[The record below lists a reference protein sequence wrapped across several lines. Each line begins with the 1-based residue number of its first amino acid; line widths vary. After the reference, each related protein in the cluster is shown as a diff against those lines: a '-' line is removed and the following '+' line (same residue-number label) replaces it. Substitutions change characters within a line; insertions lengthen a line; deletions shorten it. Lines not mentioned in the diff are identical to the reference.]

1 MSGGRGARDRG
12 RGSVSVETAIL
23 APAFLALV
31 ALAGVAGR
39 TAVAHEAIEAA
50 AHDAARA
57 ASISRTAG
65 DGRNAARAAVQSR
78 LEAEGLSCSDDP
90 GLTFAGTVDGQ
101 PADFDDAYVAGL
113 GTDASVVVTVTCDV
127 SVRDLRM
134 PLLPGARTY
143 STVEA
148 TFVSPLDRYRGR
160 SLSLATPRPA
170 TPRLATPRPATAPGP
185 TPDHA

>member
-1 MSGGRGARDRG
+1 MGRARSRD

-23 APAFLALV
+23 TPAFLALV

-39 TAVAHEAIEAA
+39 TAVAHEAVDAA

-57 ASISRTAG
+57 ASISRTAL
-65 DGRNAARAAVQSR
+65 DGRTAARDAVQSR
-78 LEAEGLSCSDDP
+78 LDAEGLACTDDP
-90 GLTFAGTVDGQ
+90 VLDFTGTVNGQ
-101 PADFDDAYVAGL
+101 PAGFDEVYVTGL

-134 PLLPGARTY
+134 PLLPGVRTY

-148 TFVSPLDRYRGR
+148 TFASPLDRYRGR
-160 SLSLATPRPA
+160 SAQ
-170 TPRLATPRPATAPGP
+170 
-185 TPDHA
+185 

>member
-1 MSGGRGARDRG
+1 MTGAGVLRGARGRD

-23 APAFLALV
+23 TPAFLALV

-39 TAVAHEAIEAA
+39 TAVAHEAIEVA

-65 DGRNAARAAVQSR
+65 DGRDAARAAVLSR
-78 LEAEGLSCSDDP
+78 LDAEGLACSDEPELD
-90 GLTFAGTVDGQ
+90 FAGTVNGQ
-101 PADFDDAYVAGL
+101 RAGFDEVYVTGL

-134 PLLPGARTY
+134 PLLPGVRTY

-148 TFVSPLDRYRGR
+148 TFASPLDRYRGR
-160 SLSLATPRPA
+160 ALGFGFSEAPT
-170 TPRLATPRPATAPGP
+170 TANPSTGG
-185 TPDHA
+185 A

>member
-1 MSGGRGARDRG
+1 MPRGARGRD

-23 APAFLALV
+23 TPAFLALV

-39 TAVAHEAIEAA
+39 TAVAHEAIDAA

-57 ASISRTAG
+57 ASISRTSG
-65 DGRNAARAAVQSR
+65 EGRDAARAAVRSR
-78 LEAEGLSCSDDP
+78 LDAEGLACSDEPELDF
-90 GLTFAGTVDGQ
+90 TGTVNGQ
-101 PADFDDAYVAGL
+101 RAGFDEVYVTGL

-134 PLLPGARTY
+134 PLLPGVRTY

-148 TFVSPLDRYRGR
+148 TFASPLDRYRGR
-160 SLSLATPRPA
+160 G
-170 TPRLATPRPATAPGP
+170 AP
-185 TPDHA
+185 